1 MSGRDFFAVDSHRR
15 SSVVAVVRHF
25 PFSSKGGTF
34 EKNQIFAVFQK
45 LAIFLKSKIF
55 SKMSGRD
62 FFAVV
67 TVVVG
72 RRRRRSSPSFR
83 HFPFSSKGGTFEKNQ
98 IFAVFQK
105 LAIFLK
111 SKIFSKMSG
120 RDFFAVDGRRRRPS
134 FPFFVQ
140 GRDLWKKSNF
150 RCFSVVAVVGRR
162 RRRSSPSSVIS
173 LFRPREGPLKKI
185 RFSLFFKN
193 SQFFWN
199 PRFLAKWVDEIFS
212 PSTVVVVVAVVRRR
226 RQSSPSSVIS
236 LFRPREGP
244 LKKIRFSLFFKNS
257 QFFWNPRF
265 LAKWVDEIF
274 SPSVIVG
281 RRRSSPSSVVAV
293 VRHFPFSSKGGTF
306 EKNQIFAVF
315 QKLAIF
321 LKSKIFSKMS
331 GRDFFAVDGRR
342 RRPSFPFFVQGRDL
356 WKKSNFR
363 CFSKTSR
370 RVVGRRRRRSS
381 PSSVISLFRPREG
394 PLKKIRFSLF
404 FKNSQFFWNPRFL
417 AKWVDEIFSPSTVV
431 AVVRHFPF
439 SSKGGTFEKNQI
451 FAVFQK
457 LAIFL
462 KSKIF
467 SKMSGRDFFAVDGR
481 RPSSVV
487 AVVRHFPFSSKGGT
501 FEKNQIF
508 AVFQKLAIFLKSKI
522 FSKMSGRDFFA
533 VDGRRRRPSFPFFV
547 QGRDLWKKSDFRCF
561 SKTRNFS
568 EIQDF

>member
-1 MSGRDFFAVDSHRR
+1 MSGRDFFAVDGRR
-15 SSVVAVVRHF
+15 RSSPSSVVAVVRHF

-62 FFAVV
+62 FFAVD
-67 TVVVG
+67 G
-72 RRRRRSSPSFR
+72 RSSSPSSPSSVVAVVKIFSFR

-120 RDFFAVDGRRRRPS
+120 RDFFAVD
-134 FPFFVQ
+134 
-140 GRDLWKKSNF
+140 
-150 RCFSVVAVVGRR
+150 
-162 RRRSSPSSVIS
+162 
-173 LFRPREGPLKKI
+173 
-185 RFSLFFKN
+185 
-193 SQFFWN
+193 
-199 PRFLAKWVDEIFS
+199 
-212 PSTVVVVVAVVRRR
+212 
-226 RQSSPSSVIS
+226 
-236 LFRPREGP
+236 
-244 LKKIRFSLFFKNS
+244 
-257 QFFWNPRF
+257 
-265 LAKWVDEIF
+265 
-274 SPSVIVG
+274 G

-342 RRPSFPFFVQGRDL
+342 R
-356 WKKSNFR
+356 
-363 CFSKTSR
+363 
-370 RVVGRRRRRSS
+370 SS
-381 PSSVISLFRPREG
+381 
-394 PLKKIRFSLF
+394 
-404 FKNSQFFWNPRFL
+404 
-417 AKWVDEIFSPSTVV
+417 
-431 AVVRHFPF
+431 
-439 SSKGGTFEKNQI
+439 
-451 FAVFQK
+451 
-457 LAIFL
+457 
-462 KSKIF
+462 
-467 SKMSGRDFFAVDGR
+467 
-481 RPSSVV
+481 PSSVV

-533 VDGRRRRPSFPFFV
+533 VDGRRRSSSPSSLVAVVRHFPFSSKGGTFEKNQIFAV
-547 QGRDLWKKSDFRCF
+547 FQKLAIFLKSKIFSKMSGRDFFAVDGRRRSSPSSVVAVVRHFPFSSKGGTFEKNQIFAVFQKLAIFLKSKIF
-561 SKTRNFS
+561 SKMSGRDFFAVDGRRRSSPSSSSSPSSVISLFRPREGPLKKIRFS
-568 EIQDF
+568 LFFKNSQFF